1 MIHGLL
7 QLASLRI
14 KNLDRDRALKK
25 GEAIASLLRLVKYR
39 KDVVFKNLDIAF
51 PEKSYLWKEEV
62 YKSVISNI
70 GRNIIEFLRMP
81 YYYQSKEIKRIFSIE
96 VGKDLLDKYRE
107 QGAVLVTAHLG
118 NWEIAGSG
126 LTAYSYPITALAYRQ
141 KNEKINA
148 VIESIRKES
157 GMEIIYHDQ
166 NLKTFLKALNQGR
179 YIAFL
184 VDQNAL
190 RHRGVF
196 VDFFGLKA
204 STVTFP
210 AKLAVKYNKPIL
222 FSYCIYSE
230 NEKKYKAYIEEIQ
243 YKKSGN
249 FEEDIKRLT
258 QSYTK
263 YIEEAVKRY
272 PGQYLWTHKRWKTR
286 PEGEKE
292 FY

>member
-14 KNLDRDRALKK
+14 KNLDRDKALKK
-25 GEAIASLLRLVKYR
+25 GEAIASLLRLIKYR

-51 PEKSYLWKEEV
+51 PEKSYPWKEEV
-62 YKSVISNI
+62 YKSTISNI
-70 GRNIIEFLRMP
+70 GRNIVEFLRMP

-96 VGKDLLDKYRE
+96 EGKDLLDKYRE

-230 NEKKYKAYIEEIQ
+230 NEKKYKAYIKEIH